1 MCTSLFLSVSIVCIY
16 TKAIFKNTISSLCAK
31 YKNLRPKRC
40 FCVFGLSIRL
50 LFWGQGITAIPTVY
64 IWRLGHKPTECWL
77 SCSGSHWM
85 TIWAILQS
93 PHLTSPLP
101 GPLCPWPSVSLYSF
115 LLMHTHATSVCP
127 MCWPLFLPACK
138 SQPSWVAGQH
148 PALDCTIGCGPRY
161 QILSHV
167 FASCASQKKH
177 WHARIARE
185 TLRERHAKRAWFSH
199 VRVFFDQRNKSYTY

>member
-101 GPLCPWPSVSLYSF
+101 GPLCTWPSVYLYSF
-115 LLMHTHATSVCP
+115 LLMHTHAISLCP
-127 MCWPLFLPACK
+127 VCWPLPLPACK
-138 SQPSWVAGQH
+138 SFLGGWIICCSLFCCSVKPECHYLNPCWKAKTCNWNMLGKNKTNIY
-148 PALDCTIGCGPRY
+148 A
-161 QILSHV
+161 IL
-167 FASCASQKKH
+167 
-177 WHARIARE
+177 
-185 TLRERHAKRAWFSH
+185 
-199 VRVFFDQRNKSYTY
+199 

>member
-64 IWRLGHKPTECWL
+64 IWRLGHKPTEYWL
-77 SCSGSHWM
+77 R
-85 TIWAILQS
+85 
-93 PHLTSPLP
+93 
-101 GPLCPWPSVSLYSF
+101 PSVSLYSF
-115 LLMHTHATSVCP
+115 LLMHTHATSLCP

-199 VRVFFDQRNKSYTY
+199 VRVFFYQRNKSYTY